1 MQTKQKMEIY
11 NIGNQDLIKKNEKK
25 ETPIKLRR
33 TLVMKK
39 CIISN
44 LLKTIL
50 NKIEIISIPIKIKPI
65 IIYFESTNEENNKE

>member
-1 MQTKQKMEIY
+1 MEIY
-11 NIGNQDLIKKNEKK
+11 NIGNQYLIKKKDKK
-25 ETPIKLRR
+25 ESPIILRR

-50 NKIEIISIPIKIKPI
+50 NKIEIICIPIKIKPI
-65 IIYFESTNEENNKE
+65 IIYFESMNEENNKE